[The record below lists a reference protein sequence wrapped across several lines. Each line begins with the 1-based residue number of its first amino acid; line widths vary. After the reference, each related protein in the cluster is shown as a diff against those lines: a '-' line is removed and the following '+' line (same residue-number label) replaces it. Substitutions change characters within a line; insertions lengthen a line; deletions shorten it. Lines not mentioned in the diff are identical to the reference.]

1 MGEGFGLRVFVVG
14 GGVWRF
20 GGRGWGRGEGCGIAA
35 LTAWLE
41 SRERCR
47 DGKGDGCITR
57 RVGNSSL
64 RRGRES
70 CRGDRIMVIRS
81 YLNGPH
87 HISSSCDS
95 LLFSSPLL
103 SSHKLSVHNTHCRPC
118 FRTQDCSKR

>member
-1 MGEGFGLRVFVVG
+1 
-14 GGVWRF
+14 VWRF
-20 GGRGWGRGEGCGIAA
+20 GGWGWGRGEGCGIAA

-87 HISSSCDS
+87 HDSS
-95 LLFSSPLL
+95 FRHSPLL
-103 SSHKLSVHNTHCRPC
+103 SCSLLVISYPYTIHIVGPVSGLKIVRKDRWVGLNLSIV
-118 FRTQDCSKR
+118 QEK